1 MGYFDSPVTE
11 ADGMSDL
18 QRAIQLFRSLWIEE
32 RQTDSTGTER
42 EEKTESELLR
52 RRRELAKLLARMP
65 ANDFDRYIEKTEHE
79 WQKN

>member
-1 MGYFDSPVTE
+1 MGYFDSPVTA

-18 QRAIQLFRSLWIEE
+18 QRAIQLFRSLWIGE
-32 RQTDSTGTER
+32 RRTDSTGER
-42 EEKTESELLR
+42 ELLR

-65 ANDFDRYIEKTEHE
+65 ANDFDRYIERTERE